1 MNCNGSFLFHIL
13 KIYACIF
20 WDRCPYIILYIIR
33 FLVANTITFSLATY
47 FALLLYYSLLA
58 RPVFQL
64 FILQEV
70 LINITTIKEFIRQP
84 SVGGCV

>member
-13 KIYACIF
+13 KIYTCIF

-33 FLVANTITFSLATY
+33 FLVANTITFSLAIY

-58 RPVFQL
+58 RTVFQL

-70 LINITTIKEFIRQP
+70 LINITTIKEFIR
-84 SVGGCV
+84 